1 MECYLV
7 KKVCSKLPGS
17 GKITTLCACMAAKP
31 RHTTMCTH
39 RIEKLVLFLLVLSI
53 VENNH
58 ANVSIIDGVAN
69 KLSYK
74 FCYKRHISAAFN
86 GIASPQKIAVRRPS
100 NPHLRSSP
108 RQLNTP
114 CHRPA
119 TPLFHIFHPTPPQK
133 KG

>member
-31 RHTTMCTH
+31 RHTTMRTH
-39 RIEKLVLFLLVLSI
+39 RIEKLALLSLVLSI

-69 KLSYK
+69 KTSYK
-74 FCYKRHISAAFN
+74 FCYKRHIATAHCNVSKN
-86 GIASPQKIAVRRPS
+86 AVRGAS
-100 NPHLRSSP
+100 NPHRHHKAPPPGYFISSILP
-108 RQLNTP
+108 
-114 CHRPA
+114 
-119 TPLFHIFHPTPPQK
+119 PLKRADSAIETK
-133 KG
+133 SALK